1 MDAQQAAAAAAS
13 LLNQS
18 DLTIDTAV
26 AAAMAASAA
35 GGGKGGKPST
45 PVSPPSSVTIDMSA
59 VTFEDMDHIFL
70 SGSPPLL
77 VCVDGGF
84 SSRALANIVGGAVMI
99 FMFFFF
105 VFVIFV
111 A

>member
-1 MDAQQAAAAAAS
+1 
-13 LLNQS
+13 
-18 DLTIDTAV
+18 
-26 AAAMAASAA
+26 
-35 GGGKGGKPST
+35 
-45 PVSPPSSVTIDMSA
+45 MSA
-59 VTFEDMDHIFL
+59 VTFDDHDTIFM

-99 FMFFFF
+99 FMLMFFIFV
-105 VFVIFV
+105 VFV